1 MQTVDRIPPLRLA
14 HIATTYQSIVT
25 ILDSKL
31 RNLNQYEDLDV
42 TAISSS
48 PDIRTDRKPAVR
60 HITLEIAR
68 SIRPLAD
75 LISIYKLYKIFRAEQ
90 FDIVHS
96 HTAKAGFI
104 ATVAA
109 WLAKVPL
116 ICHTYHG
123 LPYFEGQNN
132 LAYLFYRLLEKFAC
146 LFRHYIFTQNR
157 RDLPKCV
164 KLIRSKKKVA
174 FEGNGVDIPRI
185 RKLAKEQLSRAKEDY
200 PGDGLKLLMLSRLEP
215 VKRVDDFFLVV
226 QKLKQDGLQ
235 ISAVMAGA
243 GPLEN
248 SLRHLL
254 SEMNLKDCV
263 NLLGYVDHSYGLL
276 AAADIVYL
284 CSEKEGLPRSLMEAM
299 ALAKSVV
306 ATDVLG
312 TQELVIDNETGFLTP
327 LADINAMAEKI
338 KLLARN
344 PDLRSRVGIAG
355 QNRIA
360 ELFDETNIIQNLYNF
375 YRNRAQRQQGILTIP
390 SENITAS
397 SSPGNRN
404 EIV

>member
-1 MQTVDRIPPLRLA
+1 MQTVDRKPPLRLA
-14 HIATTYQSIVT
+14 HVATAYQSIVT

-31 RNLNQYEDLDV
+31 RNLNEYKDLNI

-48 PDIRTDRKPAVR
+48 PDIRTDRQPAVR

-123 LPYFEGQNN
+123 LPYFQGQNIF
-132 LAYLFYRLLEKFAC
+132 AYLLYRLLEKFVC
-146 LFRHYIFTQNR
+146 LFRHRIFTQNQ
-157 RDLPKCV
+157 RDLPECI

-185 RKLAKEQLSRAKEDY
+185 RKLAQEQLPQAKEDY
-200 PGDGLKLLMLSRLEP
+200 PGAGLKLLMLSRLEP
-215 VKRVDDFFLVV
+215 VKRVEDFFRIV
-226 QKLKQDGLQ
+226 QILKQEGMQ
-235 ISAVMAGA
+235 IAAVMAGA

-263 NLLGYVDHSYGLL
+263 SLLGYVDHAHGLL
-276 AAADIVYL
+276 AAADIVCL

-299 ALAKSVV
+299 ALAKPVV

-312 TQELVIDNETGFLTP
+312 TQELVINNETGFLTP

-338 KLLARN
+338 KLLDRN
-344 PDLRSRVGIAG
+344 PDLRSRLGTAG

-375 YRNRAQRQQGILTIP
+375 YRNRVQ
-390 SENITAS
+390 
-397 SSPGNRN
+397 
-404 EIV
+404 